1 MIGNV
6 KRRFVAIVLVL
17 GATVAVAAQPVP
29 QGAGYDVGFSPAGSA
44 LDVVLKGIDSAR
56 VSIHVAAYALTSK
69 PIASALVA
77 AQNRGVK
84 VGVVA
89 DKAQNDRQYSAA
101 SYLANHNVPVRL
113 NDRYQAHHDKF
124 MVIDGRHVQTG
135 SFNYTSAAAS
145 KNAENAL
152 ILWNVPPLAAQ
163 YDADWQRLWQEGVA
177 LAPRY

>member
-1 MIGNV
+1 M
-6 KRRFVAIVLVL
+6 KKLLVAISFAL
-17 GATVAVAAQPVP
+17 ATTAASAAQPLP
-29 QGAGYDVGFSPAGSA
+29 QGAGYEVGFSPAGSA
-44 LDVVLKGIDSAR
+44 LAVVLNGIGSAR
-56 VSIHVAAYALTSK
+56 ESIHVAAYALTSK
-69 PIASALVA
+69 PIASALVD
-77 AQNRGVK
+77 AQKRGVK

-101 SYLANHNVPVRL
+101 WYLANHDVPVRL

-177 LAPRY
+177 LTPRY